1 MTEHY
6 SPALLY
12 RKEVILIAINA
23 GKQFE
28 TDWKNSV
35 NKLPDVWYYR
45 LKDNAASFASG
56 ENTRFTSH
64 NMCDCL
70 VLDDKSK
77 TLYCLEQKS
86 TKGTSIPLSMIRK
99 NQIDELKDA
108 SEHNLIAGFLFNFR
122 TENND
127 TYFMSIQEF
136 NKMISEIGKKS
147 FNQKDLAKYD
157 TVRVQSHIKKVNYSY
172 DVKQF
177 IKDTCEVNNVLQ

>member
-12 RKEVILIAINA
+12 KKEVITIAANA

-28 TDWKNSV
+28 ADWKASV
-35 NKLPDVWYYR
+35 DKLPDVWYYR

-70 VLDDKSK
+70 VLDDKSR

-86 TKGTSIPLSMIRK
+86 TKGTSIPLKMIRK
-99 NQIDELKDA
+99 NQIDELTDA
-108 SEHNLIAGFLFNFR
+108 SKHNLIAGFLFNFR

-127 TYFMSIQEF
+127 TYFMKIQEF
-136 NKMISEIGKKS
+136 NKMISEIDKKS
-147 FNQKDLAKYD
+147 FNQKDLSKYS
-157 TVRVQSHIKKVNYSY
+157 TVRVQSHIKKVNYAY

-177 IKDTCEVNNVLQ
+177 IKDTCEVNDVFE

>member
-1 MTEHY
+1 MEQ
-6 SPALLY
+6 
-12 RKEVILIAINA
+12 N
-23 GKQFE
+23 
-28 TDWKNSV
+28 WKSSV
-35 NKLPDVWYYR
+35 EELDNLWIYR
-45 LKDNAASFASG
+45 LKDNAASFGGGS
-56 ENTRFTSH
+56 NTRFASH

-99 NQIDELKDA
+99 NQIDELTDA

-122 TENND
+122 TKNND
-127 TYFMSIQEF
+127 TYFMRIQEF

-147 FNQKDLAKYD
+147 FNQKDLSKYN
-157 TVRVQSHIKKVNYSY
+157 TVRVQSRIKKVNYSY

>member
-56 ENTRFTSH
+56 ENTRFASH

-77 TLYCLEQKS
+77 TLYCLEQKL
-86 TKGTSIPLSMIRK
+86 TKF
-99 NQIDELKDA
+99 
-108 SEHNLIAGFLFNFR
+108 LIIF
-122 TENND
+122 
-127 TYFMSIQEF
+127 S
-136 NKMISEIGKKS
+136 
-147 FNQKDLAKYD
+147 
-157 TVRVQSHIKKVNYSY
+157 
-172 DVKQF
+172 
-177 IKDTCEVNNVLQ
+177 

>member
-1 MTEHY
+1 M
-6 SPALLY
+6 
-12 RKEVILIAINA
+12 ILIAINA

-56 ENTRFTSH
+56 ENTRFASH

-86 TKGTSIPLSMIRK
+86 TKCTSIPLSMIRK
-99 NQIDELKDA
+99 NQIAELTDA
-108 SEHNLIAGFLFNFR
+108 SEHNLIAGFLFNLR
-122 TENND
+122 TKNND
-127 TYFMSIQEF
+127 TYFMRIQEF

-147 FNQKDLAKYD
+147 FNQKDLSKYN
-157 TVRVQSHIKKVNYSY
+157 TVRVQSRIKKVNYAY
-172 DVKQF
+172 DIKQF

>member
-56 ENTRFTSH
+56 ENTRFASH

-99 NQIDELKDA
+99 NQIDELTDA
-108 SEHNLIAGFLFNFR
+108 SEHNLI
-122 TENND
+122 
-127 TYFMSIQEF
+127 S
-136 NKMISEIGKKS
+136 
-147 FNQKDLAKYD
+147 
-157 TVRVQSHIKKVNYSY
+157 
-172 DVKQF
+172 
-177 IKDTCEVNNVLQ
+177 